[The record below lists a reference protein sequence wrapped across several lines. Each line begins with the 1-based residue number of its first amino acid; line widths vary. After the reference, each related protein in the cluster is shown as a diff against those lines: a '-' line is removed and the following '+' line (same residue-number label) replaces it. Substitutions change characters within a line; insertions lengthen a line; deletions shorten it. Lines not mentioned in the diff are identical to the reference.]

1 MATKNRLKT
10 YQVTA
15 RLALM
20 VSTEISA
27 ESLEDAAIQAKTMK
41 EADFVEVLGEFQDG
55 NIFIQ
60 GVSDNEQWSTD

>member
-20 VSTEISA
+20 VAIEIQA
-27 ESLEDAAIQAKTMK
+27 ESLEDAAVRTK
-41 EADFVEVLGEFQDG
+41 ELKEGDFVEVLGEFQDG